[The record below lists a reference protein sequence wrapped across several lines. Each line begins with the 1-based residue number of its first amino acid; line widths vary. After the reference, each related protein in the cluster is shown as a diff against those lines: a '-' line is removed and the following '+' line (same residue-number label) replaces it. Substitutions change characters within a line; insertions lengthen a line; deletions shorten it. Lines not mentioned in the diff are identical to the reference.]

1 MTVGVTFL
9 TGSSVRSDC
18 YAYIGGERIDDRETV
33 MRILDSQLDEMKEAS
48 EGISR
53 EIESD
58 LGDFR
63 DALKSDDIMFES
75 ENKRI

>member
-1 MTVGVTFL
+1 
-9 TGSSVRSDC
+9 
-18 YAYIGGERIDDRETV
+18 

-53 EIESD
+53 EIETD